1 MAETTDSKKFE
12 PRYIQVANVIRQKI
26 QDGVWEDGDA
36 IPPEK
41 TLCEQFGIARGTMRQ
56 ALQLLESEGYL
67 WREQGRGTFVR
78 LGNSQATVHEQ
89 NRHLAY
95 VLAFV
100 VPYIRD
106 SSVSTILVGFQQ
118 VAEKAGYSVVFNHVN
133 NDLQQ
138 QQEVINKLVQ
148 QGVAGIALYPVDSES
163 GTGID
168 KLVRH
173 QYPIVLVDRYLKNL
187 STDYVMSDHF
197 GGALRGVHYL
207 LNEGHRRVGFVTW
220 LSPAVSMDHRM
231 LGYIQA
237 LREREIPLDDDLICQ
252 VEGYPTINLTSLIN
266 YLRNENRPTAVFA
279 ANDQIAIALYRAA
292 AAVGLRIPED
302 LSVIGFDNL
311 DMSPHL
317 DPPLTTVAQQFLVIG
332 RQAAQV
338 LLTRIRG
345 EAIPLQQITL
355 SPELIVRQSC
365 ASRVEDMDFSI
376 PIHERSLT

>member
-1 MAETTDSKKFE
+1 MTDSTERKKLE
-12 PRYIQVANVIRQKI
+12 PLYIQVANTIRQQI
-26 QDGVWEDGDA
+26 LDGVWQDGDA

-41 TLCEQFGIARGTMRQ
+41 VLCAQFDIARGTMRQ
-56 ALQLLESEGYL
+56 ALQLLEGEGYL

-78 LGNSQATVHEQ
+78 LPSHQNTDAH
-89 NRHLAY
+89 NRH
-95 VLAFV
+95 LAFV

-138 QQEVINKLVQ
+138 QQDVINKLVQ
-148 QGVAGIALYPVDSES
+148 QGVSGIVLYPVDSES
-163 GTGID
+163 VIGID
-168 KLVRH
+168 RLVRSH
-173 QYPIVLVDRYLKNL
+173 YPIVLVDRYLKSL

-207 LNEGHRRVGFVTW
+207 LNQGHERVGFVTW
-220 LSPAVSMDHRM
+220 LSPAVSMDHRL
-231 LGYIQA
+231 LGYMQA
-237 LREREIPLDDDLICQ
+237 LREWEIPVDDGLICR
-252 VEGYPTINLTSLIN
+252 VEGYPTINLTPLIN
-266 YLRNENRPTAVFA
+266 YLQNESRPTAIFA

-302 LSVIGFDNL
+302 LSVVGFDNL
-311 DMSPHL
+311 DMSLHL
-317 DPPLTTVAQQFLVIG
+317 DPPLTTVAQQFMTIG

-345 EAIPLQQITL
+345 EAAPLQQITI

-365 ASRVEDMDFSI
+365 APLVEIDFTT
-376 PIHERSLT
+376 PIRERSAL